1 MEIMNFARIEPLND
15 SNYGIWSMKIEALL
29 DAKDLFEE
37 VIENEEPKI
46 TENDPESVREH
57 KAWSKKNKEA
67 MGILVLS
74 LTAEQAIIYKGIKKA
89 KDIWN
94 EIKLR
99 FEGAVE
105 DRKIDLM
112 LELTSLKKS
121 QSESIEEYLTRAQ
134 GLC

>member
-1 MEIMNFARIEPLND
+1 MEYEDR
-15 SNYGIWSMKIEALL
+15 SYLL
-29 DAKDLFEE
+29 DSKDLFED
-37 VIENEEPKI
+37 VRENEKPKI
-46 TENDPESVREH
+46 NENYPESIREY

-67 MGILVLS
+67 MGIIVLS
-74 LTAEQAIIYKGIKKA
+74 LTAEQAIIYKSIKKA

-112 LELTSLKKS
+112 LEPISLKNH
-121 QSESIEEYLTRAQ
+121 RAKASMNT
-134 GLC
+134 

>member
-1 MEIMNFARIEPLND
+1 METMNFARIEPLND
-15 SNYGIWSMKIEALL
+15 SNYGIWSMKIEALS
-29 DAKDLFEE
+29 DAKDLFED

-46 TENDPESVREH
+46 KENGPESIREH

-74 LTAEQAIIYKGIKKA
+74 LTAEQTIIYKGINKA

-105 DRKIDLM
+105 ERKIDLM
-112 LELTSLKKS
+112 LELTSLKNH
-121 QSESIEEYLTRAQ
+121 RAKASMNT
-134 GLC
+134 

>member
-1 MEIMNFARIEPLND
+1 
-15 SNYGIWSMKIEALL
+15 MKIEALL
-29 DAKDLFEE
+29 DAKDLFED

-46 TENDPESVREH
+46 NAKDIECILEH
-57 KAWSKKNKEA
+57 KAWKKKIKEA
-67 MGILVLS
+67 MGILVFS
-74 LTAEQAIIYKGIKKA
+74 LIAEQAIIYKFIKKA

-112 LELTSLKKS
+112 LELTSLKNH
-121 QSESIEEYLTRAQ
+121 RAEASMDT
-134 GLC
+134 